1 VWALLSDSANLP
13 ARKLIPRPAPGDSV
27 DMRWALSTADSL
39 WSKGDRTDAI
49 RWLQRAAQAAS
60 DAELDS
66 RALELAKVAAELS
79 SVLTESQR
87 PPPNSKL
94 PSFPVPRPP
103 MPAEFT
109 PLAPPVTPP
118 PAVAQSRAPE
128 KNSEIPPT
136 RVPSGP
142 PPRAALPT
150 DERITTVHER
160 VPPAEEDDDWDEDTD
175 TNTKSLSTTAAV
187 PISPDSSS
195 SVDLSQLEA
204 PRLKTSQAVRVV
216 LWRDGSGVHIA
227 PHGTVVSAIT
237 IDAMVVAIHPD
248 ADLAS
253 WLSKKG

>member
-1 VWALLSDSANLP
+1 M
-13 ARKLIPRPAPGDSV
+13 PGDSV

-60 DAELDS
+60 DAELDG
-66 RALELAKVAAELS
+66 RALELAKVAAELTS
-79 SVLTESQR
+79 ILTESQR

-94 PSFPVPRPP
+94 PSFPVPPHP
-103 MPAEFT
+103 APAEFT
-109 PLAPPVTPP
+109 PIAPPVSTPP
-118 PAVAQSRAPE
+118 PAAARPPSRAPL
-128 KNSEIPPT
+128 S
-136 RVPSGP
+136 
-142 PPRAALPT
+142 T

-160 VPPAEEDDDWDEDTD
+160 LPPPDDDWDDDTD
-175 TNTKSLSTTAAV
+175 TSTNAKSLGTTAAM

-195 SVDLSQLEA
+195 SVDLSQLDT
-204 PRLKTSQAVRVV
+204 PGLKTSQAVRVV
-216 LWRDGSGVHIA
+216 LWRDGNGVHIA

-253 WLSKKG
+253 WLSSGKK